1 MPMSDPR
8 PLRRFTVVG
17 TTYLTVDADNER
29 EVRALLNDVELVVVC
44 EGQRLNVTPLR
55 KWDISE
61 DKMN

>member
-1 MPMSDPR
+1 MSDPR
-8 PLRRFTVVG
+8 PLRRFTVTG
-17 TTYLTVDADNER
+17 TTYLTVDANSES
-29 EVRALLNDVELVVVC
+29 EVRALLSEVELVVEC